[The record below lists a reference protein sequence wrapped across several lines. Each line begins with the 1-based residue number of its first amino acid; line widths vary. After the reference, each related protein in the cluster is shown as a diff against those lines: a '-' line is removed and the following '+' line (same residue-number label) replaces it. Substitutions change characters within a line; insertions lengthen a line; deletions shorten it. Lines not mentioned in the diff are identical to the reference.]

1 MIHLCAYVK
10 DYPSRVVLYFFT
22 SIFASFGLD
31 SMIVTR
37 TYILYNEDISC
48 LKGKQRMNRITG
60 KTATIE
66 EWIEK
71 LRLTPEVMSQVTHWH
86 TIPEREAKL
95 ADAPGT
101 LHAKIRGALADKG
114 IHQLYT
120 HQSAAFET
128 ALAGRHLVAVTPTA
142 SGKTLC
148 YNLPVLQALMED
160 DSARAL
166 YLFPTKALAQDQVA
180 ELQEFVDRMEVD
192 LKTHTYDGDTPPT
205 VRQAIRNAGHIV
217 VTNPDMLHS
226 AILPHHTKWVKLF
239 ENLRYIVI
247 DEVHSYRGVFGSHVA
262 NVIRR
267 LKRICRFYGSK
278 PIFICAS
285 ATIANPKEHADR
297 LIGEETALINNN
309 GAPAGKK
316 HFVFYNPP
324 VVNQQLGIRRSS
336 VLETQKLAAMLLRN
350 GVQTIVFARSR
361 VRVELL
367 LTYLQD
373 VVKNELGTKS
383 IRGYRGGYLPKL
395 RREIERGLRNGE
407 IRGVVSTN
415 ALELGID
422 IGQLQACVLNG
433 YPGSIAS
440 VWQQSGR
447 AGRRQ
452 ESSITFLVASSNPLD
467 QYIIQNPQ
475 FFFDRPP
482 EHARIHPDNLLILI
496 DHIKCAAYELP
507 FEEHEAFGSESLS
520 DILEFL
526 QEEQVIHRVKDRWFW
541 MAQSFPAS
549 NISLRSAA
557 QENFIIIDMTE
568 GSRVLGEVDRFS
580 APTLIHE
587 EAIYIHEGVQYQVE
601 KLDYEEKK
609 AWVRE
614 VSVDYYTDAN
624 MAVEL
629 SVLHVD
635 RERAQHG
642 LDRYYGEVTVNSQ
655 PTIFKKIR
663 LRTHENIGSG
673 PINLP
678 EEELH
683 TSSYWFSLS
692 EATTA
697 GKSANDLQF
706 ALLGLANVLVH
717 IAPLYLMCDPL
728 DIRVVPQVKSKH
740 DKRPTIYF
748 YDRYPGG
755 IGLSER
761 LFEIHGELL
770 DQAAELIQSCSCLS
784 GCPACVGPIEEVGLL
799 GKKHALDLLR
809 DLEAKV

>member
-1 MIHLCAYVK
+1 
-10 DYPSRVVLYFFT
+10 
-22 SIFASFGLD
+22 
-31 SMIVTR
+31 
-37 TYILYNEDISC
+37 
-48 LKGKQRMNRITG
+48 MNRITG

-66 EWIEK
+66 EWIEQ
-71 LRLTPEVMSQVTHWH
+71 LRLTPEVMSQVTHWR
-86 TIPEREAKL
+86 TIPERAAKL
-95 ADAPGT
+95 ADAPAT
-101 LHAKIRGALADKG
+101 LHAKIRAALADKG

-120 HQSAAFET
+120 HQAAAFET
-128 ALAGRHLVAVTPTA
+128 AESGRHLVAVTPTA

-148 YNLPVLQALMED
+148 YNLPVLQAMMAD

-180 ELQEFVDRMEVD
+180 ELQEFVNRMEVD
-192 LKTHTYDGDTPPT
+192 LKAHTYDGDTPPT

-239 ENLRYIVI
+239 ENIRYIVI

-267 LKRICRFYGSK
+267 LKRICRFYGSS
-278 PIFICAS
+278 PVFICAS

-297 LIGEETALINNN
+297 LIGEQTVLIDNN

-336 VLETQKLAAMLLRN
+336 VLETRKLAAMLLRN

-373 VVKNELGTKS
+373 LVKNELGTKS

-395 RREIERGLRNGE
+395 RREIERGLRSGE

-452 ESSITFLVASSNPLD
+452 ESAITFLVASSNPLD

-482 EHARIHPDNLLILI
+482 EQARIHPDNLLILI

-507 FEEHEAFGSESLS
+507 FEADETFGSESLA

-526 QEEQVIHRVKDRWFW
+526 TEEQVVHRVKDRWFW

-549 NISLRSAA
+549 NISLRTAA
-557 QENFIIIDMTE
+557 QENFVIIDRTE
-568 GSRVLGEVDRFS
+568 GARVLGEVDRFS

-609 AWVRE
+609 AWVRQ
-614 VSVDYYTDAN
+614 VAVDYYTDAN

-629 SVLHVD
+629 SVLHMD
-635 RERAQHG
+635 REHTHHG
-642 LDRYYGEVTVNSQ
+642 LDRYYGEVTVNAK

-673 PINLP
+673 PIHLP

-683 TSSYWFSLS
+683 TSSYWFSLN
-692 EATTA
+692 EQATA
-697 GKSANDLQF
+697 SMSANDLQF

-717 IAPLYLMCDPL
+717 IAPLYLMCDPF
-728 DIRVVPQVKSKH
+728 DIRVIPQVKSKH

-761 LFEIHGELL
+761 LFDIHSELL
-770 DQAAELIQSCSCLS
+770 DQAVALIQGCTCIS

-799 GKKHALDLLR
+799 GKQHALGLLHE
-809 DLEAKV
+809 LEEKR